1 VQRFLSALYLNPQ
14 GEKSVK
20 QIRKRVTYANVM
32 SSIAVFLV
40 LGGASAY
47 AAKKIGSNEIKG
59 NSITTG
65 KIKKE
70 AVSASKIKKNAV
82 TTAKIANGAVTGAK
96 LNLGTVGTVPNA
108 AHATTADTASNAN
121 AVNGLHLSKIAF
133 TAGPNTPD
141 TAFFSAAGLTLRASC
156 DAGEE
161 INVTGTT
168 SVNNSEIYES
178 GNYLEE
184 FDGGYDDDFDIGDTE
199 LVGENIGDASQQE
212 VQGQLVYSTPA
223 GAVVT
228 IEFSINENGTH
239 GDTQPGCAFDG
250 IAQFS

>member
-1 VQRFLSALYLNPQ
+1 
-14 GEKSVK
+14 VK
-20 QIRKRVTYANVM
+20 QIRKRITYANVM

-96 LNLGTVGTVPNA
+96 LNLGSVGTVPNA
-108 AHATTADTASNAN
+108 SHANTADSANNAN
-121 AVNGLHLSKIAF
+121 AVNGLHLAKIAY
-133 TAGPNTPD
+133 TAGPNSPD
-141 TAFFSAAGLTLRASC
+141 TTVFSGAGLTLRASC
-156 DAGEE
+156 DGFEE
-161 INVTGTT
+161 INFTATT
-168 SVNNSEIYES
+168 SVNDSEIYES
-178 GNYLEE
+178 GNYLDE
-184 FDGGYDDDFDIGDTE
+184 FDGSFDDNFDIGDVE
-199 LVGENIGDASQQE
+199 KVGENIGDASQQE
-212 VQGQLVYSTPA
+212 VQGQLVYSTPS

-228 IEFSINENGTH
+228 AQFSLNENGTH
-239 GDTQPGCAFDG
+239 GGTQPCAVDG
-250 IAQFS
+250 IVQFS